1 MRWFHLAVIVVLA
14 FVTLVFAL
22 QNFQSVDVSL
32 FGLGIQVPL
41 ALLIVIIYV
50 LGAATGG
57 SLLALVRWSIQ
68 GARAIP

>member
-22 QNFQSVDVSL
+22 QNFQSVEVSL
-32 FGLGIQVPL
+32 FRLGIQVPL

>member
-1 MRWFHLAVIVVLA
+1 MLA

-32 FGLGIQVPL
+32 LRIGIQVPL

-57 SLLALVRWSIQ
+57 SLLALMRRSIQ
-68 GARAIP
+68 GARPVP

>member
-22 QNFQSVDVSL
+22 QNFQSVDVSV
-32 FGLGIQVPL
+32 FRLGIQVPL